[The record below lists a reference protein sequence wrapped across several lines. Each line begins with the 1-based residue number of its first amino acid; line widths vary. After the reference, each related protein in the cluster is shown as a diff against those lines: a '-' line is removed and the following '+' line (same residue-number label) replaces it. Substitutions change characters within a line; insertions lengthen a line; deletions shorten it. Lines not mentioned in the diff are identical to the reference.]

1 MLFFGGVLEKEMNTE
16 ERFVV
21 KQIVGRALDKG
32 YLLSVDDGE
41 DFPIQNSD
49 DLEAVMA
56 GLGHCDDEWLI
67 VSNADGKRIGA
78 IYFVYGNDADEVV
91 ADCTD
96 KPEILELL

>member
-1 MLFFGGVLEKEMNTE
+1 MNTE

-32 YLLSVDDGE
+32 YLLSVFDGE
-41 DFPIQNSD
+41 EYCVLHSD

-56 GLGHCDDEWLI
+56 GLGHCDEEWLQ
-67 VSNADGKRIGA
+67 VENADSKRIGA
-78 IYFVYGNDADEVV
+78 IFLVYGNDADEVV

-96 KPEILELL
+96 KPEILEIVG

>member
-1 MLFFGGVLEKEMNTE
+1 MDTE

-41 DFPIQNSD
+41 DLPIKNSD
-49 DLEAVMA
+49 DPEAVMA
-56 GLGHCDDEWLI
+56 ELGHCDEEWLI

-78 IYFVYGNDADEVV
+78 IFFVYGNDADEVV

-96 KPEILELL
+96 KAEILELL

>member
-1 MLFFGGVLEKEMNTE
+1 MDTE

-41 DFPIQNSD
+41 ECYVEHCD

-56 GLGHCDDEWLI
+56 GLGHCDEEWLI
-67 VSNADGKRIGA
+67 VSNADGKRIGT
-78 IYFVYGNDADEVV
+78 IFLVYGNDADEVV

-96 KPEILELL
+96 KPDILELI